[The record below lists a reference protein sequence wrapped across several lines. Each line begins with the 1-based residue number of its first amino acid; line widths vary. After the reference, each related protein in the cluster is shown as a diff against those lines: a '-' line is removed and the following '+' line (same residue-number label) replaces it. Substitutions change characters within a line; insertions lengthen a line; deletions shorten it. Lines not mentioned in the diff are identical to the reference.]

1 MEELKL
7 NVFDQFDKKWALL
20 TAGTPDSFNTMTISW
35 GGFGT
40 LWSKPVTTVYVK
52 PVRYTY
58 EFMEKNEYFTV
69 SFFPEEYKKDLALLG
84 SKSGR
89 DGDKLALT
97 SLTPVELEHGIGFR
111 EAELTVICRKIY
123 RQDLDGGQIPAE
135 AAERYYQTEPVHR
148 MYIGEVLAITK
159 QIEC

>member
-58 EFMEKNEYFTV
+58 EFMEKNEFFTV
-69 SFFPEEYKKDLALLG
+69 SFFPEQYRKDLALLG

-97 SLTPVELEHGIGFR
+97 SLTPVELEQGTGFR
-111 EAELTVICRKIY
+111 EAELTVICRNADRGRFCVLRLKMRELLKIKSAG
-123 RQDLDGGQIPAE
+123 RRTQNRPKPL
-135 AAERYYQTEPVHR
+135 
-148 MYIGEVLAITK
+148 K
-159 QIEC
+159 K